1 MRCVLCRVSYL
12 YIIVL
17 HVQDEESVI
26 GDISGGIE
34 QLKNLSIVILERCCD
49 ELIRGVVEG
58 LWKRHN
64 PQHQL
69 SSSGGKRAITTLTSA
84 SLKIYVYIG

>member
-1 MRCVLCRVSYL
+1 MRFVLCRVSCL
-12 YIIVL
+12 YIIIL
-17 HVQDEESVI
+17 HVQDVESVV
-26 GDISGGIE
+26 GDISRGVE
-34 QLKNLSIVILERCCD
+34 QLKNLSNVILERCCD
-49 ELIRGVVEG
+49 ELTRGVVEG

-69 SSSGGKRAITTLTSA
+69 SSSGGKSA